1 MRRTSRANK
10 RLTVAL
16 WANALAL
23 ALIAA
28 ALFARSG
35 TPDFLPAAMAQN
47 QLPIGGAA
55 GVFIV
60 PGQFSTNTYGC
71 YIMDVDA
78 QTLCAYQYYPAEKQL
93 RLVAARGFRHDRRLS
108 NYNTLPPPED
118 IKSLVEKQ
126 QQEIRAIEPAKKDN
140 E

>member
-1 MRRTSRANK
+1 MRRTRLLNK
-10 RLTVAL
+10 PLTLAL

-23 ALIAA
+23 GLIAV
-28 ALFARSG
+28 ALFARSS
-35 TPDFLPAAMAQN
+35 TPDFLSAAVAQN

-108 NYNTLPPPED
+108 NYNTMPPPDD

-126 QQEIRAIEPAKKDN
+126 QQEIRAVEPAKREN